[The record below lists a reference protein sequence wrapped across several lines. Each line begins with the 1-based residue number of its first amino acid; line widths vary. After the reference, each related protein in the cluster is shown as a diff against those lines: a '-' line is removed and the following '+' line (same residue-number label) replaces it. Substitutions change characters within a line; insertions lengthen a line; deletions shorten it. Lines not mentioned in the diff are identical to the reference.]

1 MLKVALISDTHVP
14 DQIRR
19 LPSRL
24 IERLHGV
31 DLILHAGDLV
41 RLDVLESLR
50 SVARVIAVHGN
61 MDEPT
66 VLRRLPRKRLL
77 TLAGRRVG
85 LIHGNQAPAI
95 ERQYSKPGYSYDAP
109 PMGAFYDYLQGELP
123 GAEIIVFGHLHVP
136 VVKHWHG
143 RLLVNPGPVA
153 PNRGRS
159 SFALLKLGGSEVE
172 VAAVELC
179 GEAPAL
185 PGLAAKGSTVH
196 SPSSPKA
203 SAGTLGSTLCTQVSR
218 DPLSSKAS

>member
-41 RLDVLESLR
+41 RLDVLESLW
-50 SVARVIAVHGN
+50 SVAKVIAVHGN
-61 MDEPT
+61 MDEPA

-77 TLAGRRVG
+77 TLAGRTVG

-95 ERQYSKPGYSYDAP
+95 ERQYLKPGYDYDAP
-109 PMGAFYDYLQGELP
+109 PMGAFYDYLLGEFP
-123 GAEIIVFGHLHVP
+123 DAEVIVFGHLHVP
-136 VVKHWHG
+136 VVKTWHSC
-143 RLLVNPGPVA
+143 LLVNPGPVA

-159 SFALLKLGGSEVE
+159 SFALLRLEGSGAEVE
-172 VAAVELC
+172 AVDL
-179 GEAPAL
+179 
-185 PGLAAKGSTVH
+185 
-196 SPSSPKA
+196 
-203 SAGTLGSTLCTQVSR
+203 
-218 DPLSSKAS
+218 